1 MNQIIKRGAKMDWL
15 DWVLWGGYA
24 FVAIVVAWVF
34 TYFTTNYVSV
44 DAVEVMLMSMLG
56 LIVGSVW
63 PVSVP
68 FMFFVVSLVAVHSR
82 AKRERTA
89 RPSRNEFGEAI
100 RAFGEAGAA
109 REAQAKP
116 RQGRGEFG
124 GDA

>member
-24 FVAIVVAWVF
+24 LVAIVVAWVF
-34 TYFTTNYVSV
+34 TYFTTKAKADYVSV

-68 FMFFVVSLVAVHSR
+68 FMFFVVSLLAVHSR

-89 RPSRNEFGEAI
+89 RPSR
-100 RAFGEAGAA
+100 
-109 REAQAKP
+109 
-116 RQGRGEFG
+116 GEFG